1 MRRAMVSKALWHA
14 VLSMWLHF
22 PACVAGILLRPYRF
36 FDDCFDSDI
45 QSWQHMRAVECHLY
59 DRSKITGFQLLPF
72 CTLSKRY
79 KTLPGQGVGLPCLSW
94 NHSPTTS
101 HNPIRFQLRFF
112 NYDERRDSN
121 ISLWQASDEC
131 RCPIWSYT
139 IGSSVFL
146 FSSNAFFVSRFLH
159 LLLKASGI
167 GSKFPWV

>member
-1 MRRAMVSKALWHA
+1 MIAFSGLCCRDTSATIS
-14 VLSMWLHF
+14 
-22 PACVAGILLRPYRF
+22 I
-36 FDDCFDSDI
+36 FDDCFDSRHPI
-45 QSWQHMRAVECHLY
+45 LATHACSWVPFV
-59 DRSKITGFQLLPF
+59 RSFKNNGVSAASF

-79 KTLPGQGVGLPCLSW
+79 KTLPGQGVGLQCLSW

-146 FSSNAFFVSRFLH
+146 FSSNAFSCH
-159 LLLKASGI
+159 ASCI
-167 GSKFPWV
+167 CFWRRAASAASFHEFNRS